1 MAKYFGQ
8 HQESDQVL
16 QWPSTSG
23 STRKALREG
32 PTSEFSSP
40 DGCGTTPIKS
50 SEKTA
55 TISISLEKDS
65 TLLISSTPATIFQNL
80 EKEIGSLG
88 QTSIQFVDK
97 FSDGE
102 NSEVCEFLSLPV
114 FLPL

>member
-1 MAKYFGQ
+1 M
-8 HQESDQVL
+8 
-16 QWPSTSG
+16 
-23 STRKALREG
+23 REG